1 MSIEEIRKI
10 PFFFIV
16 GAGRSGTTLL
26 RTVFDAHP
34 NVCIPVEGKAILHL
48 KMKYFHRKFWDER
61 SILEMIEDLYFD
73 RKFKV
78 LWQVDR
84 DKLTRTL
91 LSLSGHQ
98 LDFSIICKVIYL
110 EYTSLF
116 SKEKILLIGDKNPIY
131 SMCITELKEVFP
143 SAKFVHLVRDYRDV
157 IASNLKHFKRKD
169 VAVLSQYWKQHN
181 AWIEKAK
188 QENPHLF
195 YTVRYE
201 ELVADPADTAQR
213 ICHFLEIPFKDQML
227 NYHLEL
233 KKIYQP
239 EEHLVFARMFPDLV
253 RPITAENSNKWKGK
267 FSDAELDIM
276 YSILDRDGSRYGYQ
290 ADRNVSENKYSGA
303 SKWGFFINIIDVIII
318 KNYYLVPLFVRKVI
332 RKFSDLLF
340 YKTGYSSV
348 YNEEMNQI
356 RNKLNEP
363 V

>member
-1 MSIEEIRKI
+1 MSIEEIKKI

-34 NVCIPVEGKAILHL
+34 HVCIPVEGKTILHL
-48 KMKYFHRKFWDER
+48 KMKYFHQKFWNEKR
-61 SILEMIEDLYFD
+61 IQEMLDDLYFD

-78 LWQVDR
+78 LWRVNR
-84 DKLTRTL
+84 EKLTHAL
-91 LSLSGHQ
+91 LSLPLDE
-98 LDFSIICKVIYL
+98 LDFPTLCKVIYL

-116 SKEKILLIGDKNPIY
+116 TKEKILLIGDKNPIY
-131 SMCITELKEVFP
+131 SMCLSELREVFP

-188 QENPHLF
+188 CEIPQQFL
-195 YTVRYE
+195 TIRYE
-201 ELVADPADTAQR
+201 ELVADPTATSR
-213 ICHFLEIPFKDQML
+213 IICNFLEIPFKEQML

-267 FSDAELDIM
+267 FNDQELEMM
-276 YSILDRDGSRYGYQ
+276 YSILHQDGLKYGYK
-290 ADRNVSENKYSGA
+290 ADRQVFENKYTLA
-303 SKWGFFINIIDVIII
+303 SKRGFFINIMDVIVI
-318 KNYYLVPLFVRKVI
+318 KNYYLVPLFVRKFI
-332 RKFSDLLF
+332 RKLSDLLF
-340 YKTGYSSV
+340 YKAGYSTV

-356 RNKLNEP
+356 GIKLKEP